1 MLLTALV
8 KTVTRM
14 YVRLSVLG
22 FLQRKTMYSF
32 FYKSKSQPPRRLM
45 QEDGSVS
52 GEKKIIG
59 NCIIKLR
66 GLGNMKGN
74 LMDPAIYTIWELF
87 WLKRIICI

>member
-1 MLLTALV
+1 
-8 KTVTRM
+8 
-14 YVRLSVLG
+14 
-22 FLQRKTMYSF
+22 
-32 FYKSKSQPPRRLM
+32 M